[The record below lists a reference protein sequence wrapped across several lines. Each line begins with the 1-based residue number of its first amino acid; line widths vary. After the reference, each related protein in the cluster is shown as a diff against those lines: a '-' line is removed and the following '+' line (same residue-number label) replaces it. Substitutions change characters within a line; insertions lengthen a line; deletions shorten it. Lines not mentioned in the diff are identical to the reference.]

1 MDFKASANGRAVGQG
16 TQAPPCGTDCE
27 EAGADSDPNQ
37 KERAAEPMTSAD
49 IHAGM
54 AEYFIFRH
62 ERASSNYPCIDTVNE
77 LITNHLYLFLIML
90 QGN

>member
-1 MDFKASANGRAVGQG
+1 
-16 TQAPPCGTDCE
+16 
-27 EAGADSDPNQ
+27 
-37 KERAAEPMTSAD
+37 MTSAD